1 MTPESPTEAE
11 AATARKLRT
20 AFADAAHDV
29 TPAPIP
35 LAAIE
40 RAGRTRRRRRTTALA
55 TCGALTVTAMTFA
68 LVHTLTPPGPPS
80 VATPPSP
87 VRPPTPSSV
96 PSPSASPSAKP
107 PRIVAPGERVDV
119 GGGRK
124 VWLTEDGKHW
134 ADSEGF
140 ENFRSVAD
148 GNVDRSRPGLSHQ
161 SEGGQNAV
169 FHSGLYYGTE
179 NAARLE
185 LTDATGRR
193 TTATLLKLPGRPDWG
208 VWYATTPPGPPGG
221 DGGGDEKLALYDA
234 AGRLLVAY
242 PPL

>member
-11 AATARKLRT
+11 ATARELRT

-29 TPAPIP
+29 TPAPVP

-55 TCGALTVTAMTFA
+55 TCCALTVTAMTLA
-68 LVHTLTPPGPPS
+68 LVHALAPAGPPS

-87 VRPPTPSSV
+87 VRPPT

-124 VWLTEDGKHW
+124 VWLTEDGKRW

-140 ENFRSVAD
+140 ENFRSVVD
-148 GNVDRSRPGLSHQ
+148 GNVDRSRPGVSHQ
-161 SEGGQNAV
+161 SEGDRNAV

-179 NAARLE
+179 DAARIE
-185 LTDATGRR
+185 LTDATGRK
-193 TTATLLKLPGRPDWG
+193 TTATLLELPGEPDWG
-208 VWYATTPPGPPGG
+208 VWYATTPPGRS
-221 DGGGDEKLALYDA
+221 DGGGGGERLALYDA
-234 AGRLLVAY
+234 AGRLLAEH